1 MFVQKTKID
10 LPSLESIIDRS
21 FLSVSLDTS
30 VAEAIALMRQTQAD
44 RCELFVSESSQNLES
59 SSCVLVVEGDK
70 LIGIFTEQDALKLA
84 TARIDLDR
92 VPLAKVMA
100 SEIVTLK
107 YSPSHSIFSAL
118 SLLYRHHI
126 RHLPVVNERE
136 QLLGLITQTDLLSAI
151 DSSFNKFEIV
161 IQQQQQTEQTNQRL
175 AKLLE
180 ERTAE
185 LDRVNLQWQQEM
197 DSCFTRDP
205 SKEKQAESAH
215 QEILRSLKFQKYA
228 LDRAAIVA
236 ITDCQGIIIYA
247 NDKFCQISQYSKE
260 ELIGQTHRIIN
271 SGYHPPEFFQ
281 ELWSTIA
288 NGKVWQGEIKNR
300 AKDGTFY
307 WVATTIV
314 PFLDERGK
322 PFQYLAIRFDISE
335 QKAALRE
342 RKQTEESLRQSEQ
355 KFRAIFDS
363 TFQFIGLLTI
373 EGIIIEANRTALEAI
388 GVDRE
393 DVVGK
398 PFWET
403 PWWSHSRKLQKQLQ
417 QAIVTAATGKLV
429 RFEAEHILSD
439 GTSAFVDFS
448 LKPVFD
454 ETGKV
459 VMLIPE
465 GRDISD
471 RKRSELDRKDA
482 EQKIREQAALLDVA
496 TDAIL
501 VKDLNHCISFW
512 NKGAEKIY
520 GWQASEAIGKDAR
533 SLFYHEV
540 SPQNEIALKTVLEKG
555 EWQGELHKITKM
567 GKKVIAESRWTL
579 VRDEADNP
587 KSILSVDTD
596 ITQKKLLE
604 AQFLRAQRLESLG
617 TLASGIAHDMN
628 NILTPILAAAQL
640 LSLKLTNLDSQT
652 KQLIQ
657 LLQENAKRGVNLVKQ
672 IVSFA
677 RGGEGERAQMQI
689 ASIVSEV
696 VDIVRQTF
704 PKSIEI
710 CLNFASDLWLV
721 SGDATQFHQVFM
733 NLFINARDAMPEGG
747 ILTITAEN
755 LWVDESD
762 ARMNFDAKVGSYVA
776 IAVADTGSGMSEEI
790 LEKIFEP
797 FFSTKEPGKGTGLGL
812 STVLG
817 IIKSHQGFVNV
828 SSQVGKGTSIK
839 IYLPADIQST
849 N

>member
-30 VAEAIALMRQTQAD
+30 VAEAIALMRQTQANQ
-44 RCELFVSESSQNLES
+44 CELFVSESSQKLES
-59 SSCVLVVEGDK
+59 SSCVLVVEGDQ
-70 LIGIFTEQDALKLA
+70 LIGIFTERDALKLA
-84 TARIDLDR
+84 TSRINLDR
-92 VPLAKVMA
+92 VPLEKVMA
-100 SEIVTLK
+100 KEIVTLK
-107 YSPSHSIFSAL
+107 YSPSHTIFSAL

-185 LDRVNLQWQQEM
+185 LDRVNLQLQQKTNRSHQMQLELLKYQQELADLNENAVVAM
-197 DSCFTRDP
+197 HWVAPDGTILWANQAELDLLGYTRKEYLGHSIFEFHVDSAAIADIMERLSKNEIISNYETRLRCKDGSIRHVVIDSNVSWQNGKFFHTRCFTRDV
-205 SKEKQAESAH
+205 SKEKQAESAR
-215 QEILRSLKFQKYA
+215 QEMLRLLEFQKYA

-236 ITDCQGIIIYA
+236 ITDRQGIIIYA
-247 NDKFCQISQYSKE
+247 NDQFCQISQYSKE

-281 ELWSTIA
+281 KLWSTIA
-288 NGKVWQGEIKNR
+288 QGLVWQGEIKNR
-300 AKDGTFY
+300 AKDGSFY

-322 PFQYLAIRFDISE
+322 PFQYLAIRFDIS
-335 QKAALRE
+335 
-342 RKQTEESLRQSEQ
+342 
-355 KFRAIFDS
+355 
-363 TFQFIGLLTI
+363 
-373 EGIIIEANRTALEAI
+373 
-388 GVDRE
+388 
-393 DVVGK
+393 
-398 PFWET
+398 
-403 PWWSHSRKLQKQLQ
+403 
-417 QAIVTAATGKLV
+417 
-429 RFEAEHILSD
+429 
-439 GTSAFVDFS
+439 
-448 LKPVFD
+448 
-454 ETGKV
+454 
-459 VMLIPE
+459 
-465 GRDISD
+465 D
-471 RKRSELDRKDA
+471 RKRSELDRKNA

-501 VKDLNHCISFW
+501 VRDLNHCISFW

-520 GWQASEAIGKDAR
+520 GWQASEAIDKDAR
-533 SLFYHEV
+533 SLFYNEV
-540 SPQNEIALKTVLEKG
+540 SCQNDIAFKTVLENA
-555 EWQGELHKITKM
+555 EWQGELHKLTKT
-567 GKKVIAESRWTL
+567 GKKVTVESRWTL
-579 VRDEADNP
+579 VRDEAGNP

-640 LSLKLTNLDSQT
+640 LPLKLTNLDRHTQ
-652 KQLIQ
+652 QLIQ

-672 IVSFA
+672 ILAFA
-677 RGGEGERAQMQI
+677 RGGEGERTQMQI
-689 ASIVSEV
+689 ASVVSEV
-696 VDIVRQTF
+696 VEIVRQTF

-710 CLNFASDLWLV
+710 CLNLASDLWLV
-721 SGDATQFHQVFM
+721 FGDATQFHQVFM

-747 ILTITAEN
+747 TLTITAEN
-755 LWVDESD
+755 IWVDESY
-762 ARMNFDAKVGSYVA
+762 ARMHFDAKVGSYVL
-776 IAVADTGSGMSEEI
+776 ITVADTGSGMSEEI

-797 FFSTKEPGKGTGLGL
+797 FFTTKEPGKGTGLGL

-828 SSQVGKGTSIK
+828 SSQVSKGTRIK
-839 IYLPADIQST
+839 IYLPADIRSA